1 MTPQEAELTEL
12 AARAAAGDTEVVAEL
27 IARIRPMV
35 VRYCRARLGQTRS
48 GAYTTADDVA
58 QEVCLAVLDAL
69 PRFQDVGRPFAAFVF
84 GIAAHKITDAHRRA
98 SRDLADPVETLPER
112 TDPTDGP
119 EPRAVARDTAR
130 RLASVM
136 DRLPPTHREILLMRV
151 AVGMSAEEVGEI
163 LGMSAGAVRVTQ
175 HRALNRL
182 RALASG
188 ILDEAPR
195 EDSGIPPYQGR
206 HEMSA
211 NLHSG
216 GDQVSTVRS
225 PQVPGEVR

>member
-27 IARIRPMV
+27 IGRVRPMV

-98 SRDLADPVETLPER
+98 SRDLADPVDALPER
-112 TDPTDGP
+112 TDPSDGP

-130 RLASVM
+130 QLAAVLGN
-136 DRLPPTHREILLMRV
+136 LPPTHREILLMRV
-151 AVGMSAEEVGEI
+151 AVGLSAEEVGEI

-182 RALASG
+182 RSLAG
-188 ILDEAPR
+188 GLFDQVPR
-195 EDSGIPPYQGR
+195 GGSSAKPIRGR
-206 HEMSA
+206 REMSA
-211 NLHSG
+211 NLHSS
-216 GDQVSTVRS
+216 GDQAKKARS
-225 PQVPGEVR
+225 PEVPGEVL